1 MEWRGNASTAPVR
14 LILPSAAKDRLGF
27 DGAVPM
33 SWERNAEGFDVAE
46 LSILELGRV
55 REGFTRADA
64 LNEAR
69 RLAQHAETWGY
80 KRLWV
85 AEHHNMRAVTTAAT
99 SLVVSH
105 IAAGTK
111 TIRVGAGGIMLPN
124 HAPYIIAEQFGT
136 LEALYPGRIDL
147 GLGRAPGTDQMT
159 LRALRRDPTS
169 ADRFPQDVLELQ
181 AFLGPVEPGQ
191 KIEAVPGSNSNVP
204 LWILGSSLF
213 GAQVAAA
220 YGLPYGFASHFAPQA
235 LDDALAT
242 YRANFQPSDQQKTP
256 YALIGVNIIA
266 AETNEE
272 AKFLAT
278 SQQMSFANLVRGDRK
293 LTQPP
298 IDDIDTY
305 WTPEEKLRASHML
318 NFSIIGDRETVKR
331 GVDALLARTNA
342 DELMIVSDMYDPD
355 KRLRSFE
362 IISEVLKD

>member
-1 MEWRGNASTAPVR
+1 MA
-14 LILPSAAKDRLGF
+14 
-27 DGAVPM
+27 
-33 SWERNAEGFDVAE
+33 
-46 LSILELGRV
+46 
-55 REGFTRADA
+55 
-64 LNEAR
+64 EAR
-69 RLAQHAETWGY
+69 RKAILAGGCPQAGAAAAAGGFESAILRPISSVMTKLSLLDLAHVAEGSDVRTALANAADIARHAESLGFERYWC
-80 KRLWV
+80 
-85 AEHHNMRAVTTAAT
+85 AEHHGMEGIASAAT
-99 SLVVSH
+99 SVVIGHVAS
-105 IAAGTK
+105 ATS

-159 LRALRRDPTS
+159 LRALRRDVNS

-181 AFLGPVEPGQ
+181 AWLGPVEDGQ

-220 YGLPYGFASHFAPQA
+220 YGMPYGFASHFAPQA

-242 YRANFQPSDQQKTP
+242 YRANFQPSAQLEKP

-266 AETNEE
+266 AETTEE
-272 AKFLAT
+272 ARYLAT
-278 SQQMSFANLVRGDRK
+278 SQQMSFANLVRGERK

-305 WTPEEKLRASHML
+305 WTPEEKLRAQHML
-318 NFSIIGDRETVKR
+318 NFSIIGDRDEIKR
-331 GVDALLARTNA
+331 GVDALLERTNA
-342 DELMIVSDMYDPD
+342 DELMIVSDMYDVD

-362 IISEVLKD
+362 IIADVVKN